1 MTESQ
6 LITLGYRYERANG
19 ARAQALRQCL
29 NTAIKLTKTAGERE
43 HYIHNFNQGRHEAR
57 MQVGRQE
64 IRGAR

>member
-1 MTESQ
+1 MTESE

-29 NTAIKLTKTAGERE
+29 NTALKQTETPSERE
-43 HYIHNFNQGRHEAR
+43 LYIYSFNQGRHEAR

>member
-1 MTESQ
+1 MTEAQ

-29 NTAIKLTKTAGERE
+29 NTALNQTKAPEVRE
-43 HYIHNFNQGRHEAR
+43 HYIYSFNQGRHEAR

-64 IRGAR
+64 IRSAR